1 MVKGGALVLELLAL
15 LMTAGSG
22 AGLLVTLLVWA
33 RLDARRHTQLVALLS
48 RQKVLPAVVLED
60 APQLRV
66 RFEDGDR
73 AVELAMDQR
82 GASTLWRVFVTCPR
96 WSDLTVAQVVEERWA
111 RGTPGLHALEH
122 NTMDLRHVFSA
133 AWVLGDAL
141 EDAVRFVDAR
151 LPQHLVGRLLG
162 ECGLRCLRVGPGQVE
177 LLLDRHTSGVMDV
190 LCAVSVALDVADVLD
205 GKDAGR
211 RVTRPEAPRHM
222 LASSAG
228 QPLAYAWP
236 R

>member
-1 MVKGGALVLELLAL
+1 LVLELLAL

-22 AGLLVTLLVWA
+22 AGVLVTLLVWA
-33 RLDARRHTQLVALLS
+33 RLDARRHAHLVAQLS
-48 RQKVLPAVVLED
+48 RQKLLPAVVLED

-66 RFEDGDR
+66 RFVDGDR
-73 AVELAMDQR
+73 AVELVMDQR
-82 GASTLWRVFVTCPR
+82 GASTLWRVAVSCPR
-96 WSDLTVAQVVEERWA
+96 WTELAAAQLVEERWA

-122 NTMDLRHVFSA
+122 HTLDLRHVFCA
-133 AWVLGDAL
+133 AWVLGDVL

-151 LPQHLVGRLLG
+151 LPPHLVGRLLAD
-162 ECGLRCLRVGPGQVE
+162 CGLRCLRLGPGQVE
-177 LLLDRHTSGVMDV
+177 LLLDRDKTGVMDV
-190 LCAVSVALDVADVLD
+190 LCAVSAALDVADVLD

-211 RVTRPEAPRHM
+211 RVMRPEGPRHM

-228 QPLAYAWP
+228 QPFGYAWP